1 MFVAMAA
8 GSCYPNAVE
17 DDKCAFFCPKIFDP
31 IYDSD
36 GNMYSESKLYNLC
49 YYKPILAPGE

>member
-1 MFVAMAA
+1 MAA